1 MNNSPIYRK
10 YKVERAH
17 ILFVTPDKDGHVYDK
32 VYEFN
37 AAEEQEL
44 VELMRAMYGQVST
57 LKFMDDPE
65 IFVEPDKNKK
75 LKDIKEF
82 IELLLAKS

>member
-1 MNNSPIYRK
+1 M
-10 YKVERAH
+10 
-17 ILFVTPDKDGHVYDK
+17 TPDKDGHVYDK

-37 AAEEQEL
+37 ETEEQEL
-44 VELMRAMYGQVST
+44 IALMRAIYEQVST

-65 IFVEPDKNKK
+65 IFVESDKGKK

-82 IELLLAKS
+82 IGLLLAKS